1 MHITDTWD
9 TALSFGL
16 DVDAGMGFD
25 GFTYQALALPD
36 QPGSGRF
43 LNFLNSWTQ
52 LTAVMNELSRAMGLA
67 DFYPFVLSQR
77 AVAKLHFVH
86 TVITGAASAAIS
98 A

>member
-1 MHITDTWD
+1 M
-9 TALSFGL
+9 
-16 DVDAGMGFD
+16 DVNAGVEFD
-25 GFTYQALALPD
+25 GFTYHALAWPD
-36 QPGSGRF
+36 QPDTASF

-86 TVITGAASAAIS
+86 TVIRGAAR
-98 A
+98 